1 MSECKVTYRV
11 TIAEAITWK
20 LFNETLEYAVIDM
33 AGEETNADEVLGDG
47 WYVLGEVR
55 VDDNEFVV
63 DLVSGDFT
71 LSLERVRDKPPSDAT
86 PYPSSFCL
94 NRHILPTGSGW

>member
-1 MSECKVTYRV
+1 MKDKVTYRV

-20 LFNETLEYAVIDM
+20 LHGETLEYAVIDM
-33 AGEETNADEVLGDG
+33 AGEETNADEVLGDD

-63 DLVSGDFT
+63 DLVSGDFM
-71 LSLERVRDKPPSDAT
+71 LSLDRVFDKRPDVT
-86 PYPSSFCL
+86 PCPHKFCR
-94 NRHILPTGSGW
+94 NMPILPTGSGW